1 MIENSLP
8 LVFWHL
14 LSVLCLLYFPGTFIF
29 IQALWKSGGLYARD
43 QKSLF
48 ADNPVHFRLKTCFEL
63 SCIANS
69 DTACWAWQMLY
80 CDHQVLFV
88 ALWFEQT
95 FCCFSFCGGHSA
107 HRWPPPPK
115 VKEPCLLKLKRI
127 HGFQGWVG
135 YVDLNSVKVILKLVF
150 TECWR
155 LNNLCKI
162 YASIFS
168 KQGPSARS
176 HIDRASRWSKKM
188 RSILP

>member
-14 LSVLCLLYFPGTFIF
+14 LSVLCLLYFPDTFIF

-115 VKEPCLLKLKRI
+115 VKEPCLLKL
-127 HGFQGWVG
+127 
-135 YVDLNSVKVILKLVF
+135 VF

-162 YASIFS
+162 CASIFS
-168 KQGPSARS
+168 KQSPSARS
-176 HIDRASRWSKKM
+176 HIDRASR
-188 RSILP
+188 